1 MIKLSFRFTFPS
13 LKLSDYLIFKQTFL
27 VPVGVL
33 PHGKVKIKVMF
44 SIKQKST
51 FILFF
56 LLKQRTKRK
65 KKREKTVKQ
74 EKRQQKK
81 ENAVKEKFCKTE
93 RKLNGYQTFKF

>member
-1 MIKLSFRFTFPS
+1 MIKLSFGFTFPS

-56 LLKQRTKRK
+56 LLKQNK
-65 KKREKTVKQ
+65 KKEKKEKTVKQ
-74 EKRQQKK
+74 ERRQQKK
-81 ENAVKEKFCKTE
+81 ENAAKEKLCKTE
-93 RKLNGYQTFKF
+93 RKLNGYQAFKF